1 MMDNEKKSF
10 GSYTINDKRGTNNAG
25 SNEVCRVCGD
35 KTVHTKTYNTPTM
48 DCINSLRGRI
58 VMLTNE
64 LDKVQAESRTM
75 SFSEQ

>member
-1 MMDNEKKSF
+1 MMDNEKKS
-10 GSYTINDKRGTNNAG
+10 YKVTDRRGTNNAG

-35 KTVHTKTYNTPTM
+35 RTVHTQKYNSPTM

-58 VMLTNE
+58 VILTNE
-64 LDKVQAESRTM
+64 LDKLQAESRTT